1 MALKDSYTSSLE
13 TKLAVEL
20 ATLLFSK
27 GFFSTLSKLC
37 KVLEFH
43 VSEPMNKQWKS
54 MDSEGGMK

>member
-43 VSEPMNKQWKS
+43 VSEPMNKQ
-54 MDSEGGMK
+54 